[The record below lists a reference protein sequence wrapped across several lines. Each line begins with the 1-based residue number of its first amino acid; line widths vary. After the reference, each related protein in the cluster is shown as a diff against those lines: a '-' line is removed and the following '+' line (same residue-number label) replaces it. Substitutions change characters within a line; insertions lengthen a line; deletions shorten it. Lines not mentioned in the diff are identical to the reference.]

1 MEVIVVIVSVI
12 LILIGAVIVFLGYKR
27 SHSYMLIKSTPRSKI
42 GTLPMGLV
50 EIHGNVMAKE
60 TLKTPFTKTDCVY
73 YRYEVREYRK
83 HTSTDSDGKKTTEY
97 TWDKIDTGEQRV
109 PFFAEDETGN
119 VYVNPRKAEFNVTK
133 KKELYQKADLV
144 ASFPTV
150 IDTLM
155 NLDDKE
161 SVISNVAD
169 LGLTFIDSD
178 RKLGPSRGD
187 RKFIEYYLE
196 PGDDLFMIGTAAH
209 SRYVPNNIVVRKGWK
224 EPTFIISNRS
234 EMELM
239 GVMRWQIAIIL
250 LLGGFPLIL
259 GIVFLYYG
267 MVV

>member
-1 MEVIVVIVSVI
+1 
-12 LILIGAVIVFLGYKR
+12 
-27 SHSYMLIKSTPRSKI
+27 
-42 GTLPMGLV
+42 MGLV
-50 EIHGNVMAKE
+50 EIHGNVKAKE
-60 TLKTPFTKTDCVY
+60 ALKTPFTKTDCVY

-119 VYVNPRKAEFNVTK
+119 VYVSPRKAEFNVTK
-133 KKELYQKADLV
+133 KKEFYQKADLV
-144 ASFPTV
+144 TSFPTV
-150 IDTLM
+150 VETLL
-155 NLDDKE
+155 NLDDKK
-161 SVISNVAD
+161 SAISNVAD
-169 LGLTFIDSD
+169 LGLTLIDSD
-178 RKLGPSRGD
+178 RKLGPGRGD

-239 GVMRWQIAIIL
+239 GVMRWQIAVIL
-250 LLGGFPLIL
+250 LFGSLPLIF
-259 GIVFLYYG
+259 GIYFLFYG
-267 MVV
+267 MVA